1 LLKSNSY
8 DYIIC
13 GAGCAGLSLLMRMIR
28 SGKFRDKRILL
39 LDKELKNKNDRTWCF
54 WEKEKGFF
62 EDVVY
67 KRWDSI
73 SFLSKEYSSLMD
85 IAPYQYKMIRGI
97 DFYQYC
103 FNEIAK
109 HTNVEVVYGD
119 IKGWRTEKKTVI
131 FNINNEEFQLGDARV
146 FNSIYQPRK
155 ATRKTITLLQH
166 FKGWILE
173 TSEPFFN
180 PNEATMMDFRVH
192 QQHGTAF
199 AYVLPFSTNSA
210 LVEYTLFTKELLLP
224 EQYDKELKDYIRTFL
239 GIDEYKVNE
248 EEFGIIPMTNEK
260 FSFNG
265 HGWQIG
271 VAGGQTK
278 ASSGYTFQFIQKQSA
293 NIIGYLTSDK
303 PLGSLPGTAKR
314 FRFYDNTLLHVLY
327 YERLPGI
334 EIFTRL
340 FQRNKPRQVLRFLD
354 NESSFKEEL
363 KIISTLPAWPFLKAA
378 ITQL

>member
-1 LLKSNSY
+1 
-8 DYIIC
+8 
-13 GAGCAGLSLLMRMIR
+13 
-28 SGKFRDKRILL
+28 
-39 LDKELKNKNDRTWCF
+39 
-54 WEKEKGFF
+54 
-62 EDVVY
+62 
-67 KRWDSI
+67 
-73 SFLSKEYSSLMD
+73 
-85 IAPYQYKMIRGI
+85 
-97 DFYQYC
+97 
-103 FNEIAK
+103 
-109 HTNVEVVYGD
+109 
-119 IKGWRTEKKTVI
+119 
-131 FNINNEEFQLGDARV
+131 
-146 FNSIYQPRK
+146 
-155 ATRKTITLLQH
+155 
-166 FKGWILE
+166 
-173 TSEPFFN
+173 
-180 PNEATMMDFRVH
+180 
-192 QQHGTAF
+192 
-199 AYVLPFSTNSA
+199 
-210 LVEYTLFTKELLLP
+210 LLP

-239 GIDEYKVNE
+239 GIDEYKVKE